1 MQLRLVSWLFIIGNL
16 MESVGSQQ
24 EQQQQPPSRVRRQ
37 GRMNPNMSQPCPG
50 GCATCSEYNGCL
62 TCKPRLFFFLE
73 RIGMRQIGVCLTSCP
88 SGYYG
93 TRFPEPTACTKCK
106 ADCEACF
113 NSNFCTKCKNGF
125 YLHLGKC
132 LENCPEWLEPN
143 NYTMECNDIVHCK
156 TSEWS
161 LWNPCT
167 KKGKTCGFKRG
178 NETRIREV
186 LQLPSTKG
194 SPCPHTS
201 ETRKCVVQRKR
212 CQKGGKGRERRKKPK
227 RDESKEI
234 RQENRGRESRRQNR
248 DQRENKSKMQLKK
261 RRTQDK
267 QQKLHTITIST
278 VH

>member
-1 MQLRLVSWLFIIGNL
+1 MQLRLVSWLFIILNL
-16 MESVGSQQ
+16 MEDVGSQQ
-24 EQQQQPPSRVRRQ
+24 HPARVRRQ
-37 GRMNPNMSQPCPG
+37 GRMNPNVSQPCPG

-93 TRFPEPTACTKCK
+93 TRLPEQTACTKCK
-106 ADCEACF
+106 PDCEACF
-113 NSNFCTKCKNGF
+113 NSNFCTKCKTGF

-143 NYTMECNDIVHCK
+143 NYTMECNEIVHCK
-156 TSEWS
+156 VSEWS
-161 LWNPCT
+161 PWSPCT

-178 NETRIREV
+178 NETRIREI

-194 SPCPHTS
+194 SSCPHTS

-212 CQKGGKGRERRKKPK
+212 CQKGEKGKKNREERRKKPK
-227 RDESKEI
+227 RDESKET
-234 RQENRGRESRRQNR
+234 RQENRDRESRRQNR
-248 DQRENKSKMQLKK
+248 ERENKSKMQLRKK
-261 RRTQDK
+261 RVQDK